1 MRSLSLVRLL
11 PNRNIHP
18 ARLVRIAPYDLNLHA
33 FGGHIMKVP
42 TSFYPNGGVTDGFFM
57 SREAYERMLRG
68 LVRNFSNRIQWVTG
82 TVTGLK
88 AAKDA
93 RQNGELRVE
102 SALVRL
108 PNGEEQTISGSL
120 VIGEFSFIP
129 SSERASESLST
140 SFAYLSFRRLLW

>member
-1 MRSLSLVRLL
+1 
-11 PNRNIHP
+11 
-18 ARLVRIAPYDLNLHA
+18 
-33 FGGHIMKVP
+33 MKVP

-120 VIGEFSFIP
+120 VIGEFSLIP

-140 SFAYLSFRRLLW
+140 SFAFLSFRRLLW

>member
-1 MRSLSLVRLL
+1 MRRLSPIGLL
-11 PNRNIHP
+11 ADRNIHP
-18 ARLVRIAPYDLNLHA
+18 TRLFRIAPYELNLHA

-42 TSFYPNGGVTDGFFM
+42 TSLYPNGGVTDGFFM

-68 LVRNFSNRIQWVTG
+68 LVRDFSSRVQWVTG

-88 AAKDA
+88 ATKDA

-120 VIGEFSFIP
+120 VIGKLSFIP
-129 SSERASESLST
+129 SSERASDSLST
-140 SFAYLSFRRLLW
+140 SFRILIIL